1 MTSMQRPLLRLL
13 RILRFV
19 RDHIVGRA
27 AGSWSWFIAFL
38 GRRMSEFRRS
48 CGHKPGTSQNPT
60 AADQLLPGR
69 SYSASGG
76 SAVLRD
82 YVVAAS
88 TVPGPLAASS
98 ASRASF
104 QEDAGQSAGVTLTVP
119 PSPTTN
125 TSIPVDLSAHQLRP
139 LYGRSRSAGSSG
151 SLSGWSAQSRTSE
164 GFSRIAN
171 SQVVV
176 ACPC

>member
-1 MTSMQRPLLRLL
+1 MSKFALLIASMQRPLLRLL

-19 RDHIVGRA
+19 RDHIFGRA

-38 GRRMSEFRRS
+38 GRRMSEFRCS
-48 CGHKPGTSQNPT
+48 CGRKPGTSRNPT

-88 TVPGPLAASS
+88 TVPGPGPLAASS

-125 TSIPVDLSAHQLRP
+125 TSINHVPS
-139 LYGRSRSAGSSG
+139 
-151 SLSGWSAQSRTSE
+151 TE
-164 GFSRIAN
+164 E
-171 SQVVV
+171 VVV
-176 ACPC
+176 LVALAA